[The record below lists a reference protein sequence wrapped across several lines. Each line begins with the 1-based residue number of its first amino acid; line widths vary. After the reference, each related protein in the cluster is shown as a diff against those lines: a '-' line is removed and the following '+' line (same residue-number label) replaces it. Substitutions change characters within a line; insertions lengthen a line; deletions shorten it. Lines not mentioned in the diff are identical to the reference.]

1 MEKIMRKANNYSWYN
16 LSLQKNFRNDIKY
29 FLVILYL
36 LITSVHAKPENKPQL
51 KGINNNFLT
60 ERKFL
65 IIVSNPLYQTGLITD
80 DLSIYQEDLLTEG
93 WGSTLITINKNIDPN
108 ADYFCHNETD
118 LKDVIRNYYLQG
130 HEGFVIIGSPNDIP
144 TVWWKLKIDGT
155 AVCPTDLYYADM
167 DDWIAKDGDIYMSY
181 DSSGNFVGQNFAPE
195 LFYGRITAG
204 VISTTQEEEAL
215 KVASYLEKIHQYRSR
230 GSNLT
235 REQQNR
241 TLHFANDGYIIY
253 KEPSVFFKT
262 VTNSYVIYDLNL
274 SNPMKL
280 AKELERG
287 YKFVSV
293 TTHSNPRAHTM
304 EIWEE
309 GERKSGDFS
318 LALLNSINPKVHY
331 VHLFACS
338 AGRFTEENFG
348 ATYIFNNEYTY
359 NVTAPTGP
367 WGFNP
372 DSIFRNELNNGMP
385 IGIALKNYIHRNITN
400 KGEMGWPKG
409 ILHGDPLIK
418 YESNITS
425 TPPFLKTT
433 LHAQEATVGQLY
445 ELTFEFEDADN
456 DIINIEIEN
465 LLQHANF
472 NGRTLSWIPSW
483 DQLGKTFVL
492 LVKATDSY
500 NNTFSEEF
508 TIYAS
513 YINNGLLNKGSE
525 STIDEWTTQGNAQ
538 FIRDSKVWKF
548 YHPFKIDRQF
558 VISSNS
564 SWGAFRQSI
573 DVDCYTNYKLIYWT
587 KNELTENADKAF
599 IRIEELNKRI
609 PMSVINDF
617 VCNSTH
623 FFSDSNTTLTLSLHS
638 GDDHNLT
645 SGLMYFTGLRL
656 NKLVDTVAT
665 QLTNGNFENGFANFP
680 VGWTIESWAN
690 YAKFQ
695 WEDSAGIGGSRCVSI
710 AVEQNK
716 DDARWVQDIRLSP
729 ATKYKLTGWIK
740 GENIALKEGNVG
752 ANLCIMGTWTH
763 TPSLS
768 GTFNWTKMEVE
779 FTTPSDGEVHI
790 GCRLGYW
797 GSTVEGKAWFDDI
810 SISLIGTK
818 VIRVDAE
825 LPKTISLFQNYPN
838 PFNSTTNIRYEIP
851 HDSHIEIFLFN
862 LSGKKIKTLYSGRQ
876 TAGTHI
882 IVLDGKDLSSGI
894 YFYKI
899 RSNKFIQTRKCLLIK

>member
-1 MEKIMRKANNYSWYN
+1 MRRAHKYSWYN
-16 LSLQKNFRNDIKY
+16 FSLQKSLRNDIKY
-29 FLVILYL
+29 FLVIFCF
-36 LITSVHAKPENKPQL
+36 LIPSVHAEPENKSQC
-51 KGINNNFLT
+51 KEIDNNFST
-60 ERKFL
+60 ERNFL
-65 IIVSNPLYQTGLITD
+65 IIVSNPLYQTGWITD
-80 DLSIYQEDLLTEG
+80 ALTIYQQDLLNEG
-93 WGSTLITINKNIDPN
+93 WGSTLITINKNVDPD
-108 ADYFCHNETD
+108 ADYFCPNETD
-118 LKDVIRNYYLQG
+118 LKDVIKNYYLQG
-130 HEGFVIIGSPNDIP
+130 YEGFVIIGSPDDIP
-144 TVWWKLKIDGT
+144 TAWWKGKIDGT

-167 DDWIAKDGDIYMSY
+167 DDWIAKDGYIYMSY
-181 DSSGNFVGQNFAPE
+181 DSSGNFVGQNFSPE

-204 VISTTQEEEAL
+204 VISATQEEEAL
-215 KVASYLEKIHQYRSR
+215 KVASYLEKIHQYRSI

-235 REQQNR
+235 SEQQNR
-241 TLHFANDGYIIY
+241 TLHIANDGYIIY

-262 VTNSYVIYDLNL
+262 VANSHVIYDLNL

-280 AKELERG
+280 AKELEKG

-309 GERKSGDFS
+309 GEIKSGDFS

-338 AGRFTEENFG
+338 AGRFTEENFA

-372 DSIFRNELNNGMP
+372 DSIFRNELNNGIP
-385 IGIALKNYIHRNITN
+385 IGIALKNYIHRNIAN

-418 YESNITS
+418 YASNITS

-445 ELTFEFEDADN
+445 ELTLEFEDADN

-465 LLQHANF
+465 LPQNANF
-472 NGRTLSWIPSW
+472 DGRTLSWIPSW
-483 DQLGKTFVL
+483 DQLGETFVL

-508 TIYAS
+508 TIYVS
-513 YINNGLLNKGSE
+513 YINNGLLNRGSE
-525 STIDEWTTQGNAQ
+525 STVDGWTTQGDAQ
-538 FIRDSKVWKF
+538 FIRDTNIWKF
-548 YHPFKIDRQF
+548 YHPFKIDGQF

-564 SWGAFRQSI
+564 SWGAFQQSI
-573 DVDCYTNYKLIYWT
+573 NVESYKNYKLICWT
-587 KNELTENADKAF
+587 KNELIENADKAF
-599 IRIEELNKRI
+599 IKIEELN
-609 PMSVINDF
+609 VNNDF

-623 FFSDSNTTLTLSLHS
+623 FFSDTNTTLTLSLHS

-656 NKLVDTVAT
+656 NKLDDTVAT
-665 QLTNGNFENGFANFP
+665 QLTNGNFENGFGNFP
-680 VGWTIESWAN
+680 DGWTTESWAN
-690 YAKFQ
+690 RTRFQ
-695 WEDSAGIGGSRCVSI
+695 WEDSAGIGGSLCVSI
-710 AVEQNK
+710 TIEQNH
-716 DDARWVQDIRLSP
+716 DDARWIQDIRLAP
-729 ATKYKLTGWIK
+729 ETNYKLTGWIK
-740 GENIALKEGNVG
+740 GENIVLKEGNVG

-779 FTTPSDGEVHI
+779 FTTPSDGEVRI

-810 SISLIGTK
+810 SISIIDTK
-818 VIRVDAE
+818 VNYVDVE
-825 LPKTISLFQNYPN
+825 LPKTPFLYQNYPN
-838 PFNSTTNIRYEIP
+838 PFNSSTNIRYEIP
-851 HDSHIEIFLFN
+851 HDSHIEILLFN

-876 TAGTHI
+876 TAGTHV
-882 IVLDGKDLSSGI
+882 IVLDSKDLSSGI
-894 YFYKI
+894 YFYRIK
-899 RSNKFIQTRKCLLIK
+899 SNKSILTRKCLLIK